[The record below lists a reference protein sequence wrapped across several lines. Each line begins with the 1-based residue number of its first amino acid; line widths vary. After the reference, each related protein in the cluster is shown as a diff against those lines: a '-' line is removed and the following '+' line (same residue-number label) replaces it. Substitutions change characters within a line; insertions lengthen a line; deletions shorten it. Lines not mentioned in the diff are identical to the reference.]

1 MKPIPMSDCFFG
13 SPWARDECRPQ
24 KWIPGWSTINKPAN
38 FTIPDGEILD
48 VDGFSHESRFSMLH
62 KGCYLVGGIPSPLKN
77 MSSSVGMITFPI
89 Y

>member
-48 VDGFSHESRFSMLH
+48 VDGFFS
-62 KGCYLVGGIPSPLKN
+62 
-77 MSSSVGMITFPI
+77 
-89 Y
+89 